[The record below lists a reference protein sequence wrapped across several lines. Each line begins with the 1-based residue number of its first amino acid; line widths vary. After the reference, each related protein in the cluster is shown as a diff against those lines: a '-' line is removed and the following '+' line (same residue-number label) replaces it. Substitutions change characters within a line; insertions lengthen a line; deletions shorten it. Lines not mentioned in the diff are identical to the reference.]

1 MTMTKNVGPAKVW
14 AAPTMQVV
22 VMSAA
27 QNETSF
33 ATADGHFQDMSGS

>member
-1 MTMTKNVGPAKVW
+1 MMKTSNAGPAKVW

-27 QNETSF
+27 KNGELGVN
-33 ATADGHFQDMSGS
+33 DGGGINLNS